1 MFSSVVTPDSRILRV
16 FRLTEAGEEP
26 LAPPAGQTRRIAA
39 TLTSPSEDRLREL
52 AVKFLAFGWADETVK
67 PTSIRVEVW
76 EEKFDPLRMTLTA
89 EPLLEVEVERP
100 IQ

>member
-1 MFSSVVTPDSRILRV
+1 
-16 FRLTEAGEEP
+16 
-26 LAPPAGQTRRIAA
+26 
-39 TLTSPSEDRLREL
+39 LREL